1 MNEGRDQLAGKVA
14 MITGAARGIGKATA
28 ELFAREGATVI
39 ALDINEEEGA
49 LLQAGAHNIHFKSHD
64 VASEAS
70 WTQAVNWAIEKFGRV
85 DVLVNNAAIQY
96 EMPIAQTSLEAYERV
111 IRINQIGPFL
121 GMRSVIPEMKRLG
134 GGSIVNMSS
143 TAGLGGLHGMTA
155 YVASK
160 YAVRGMTKV
169 AALEL
174 AREGIRVNSVHPGL
188 TDTPMTQRFS
198 PEKQAARA
206 SATPFGRAAE
216 PLEIA
221 NLILFLASDAAS
233 FCSGGEYVCDGA
245 STASPRP

>member
-1 MNEGRDQLAGKVA
+1 MNEGLGQLAGKVA
-14 MITGAARGIGKATA
+14 MITGAARGIGRATA

-39 ALDINEEEGA
+39 VLDINDEEGA
-49 LLQAGAHNIHFKSHD
+49 LLQSGVDNIHFRPHD
-64 VASEAS
+64 VASETS
-70 WTQAVNWAIEKFGRV
+70 WTQAVDWVTGKFGRV

-96 EMPIAQTSLEAYERV
+96 EMPLEQTSLEAYERV

-121 GMRSVIPEMKRLG
+121 GMRAVIPEMKRLG
-134 GGSIVNMSS
+134 SGSIVNMSS
-143 TAGLGGLHGMTA
+143 TAGLGGLQGMTA

-174 AREGIRVNSVHPGL
+174 ARDRIRVNSVHPGL

-198 PEKQAARA
+198 AEKQAARA
-206 SATPFGRAAE
+206 SATPFGRAAQ

>member
-1 MNEGRDQLAGKVA
+1 MNETRGQLAGKVA

-39 ALDINEEEGA
+39 ALDINEDEGA
-49 LLQAGAHNIHFKSHD
+49 LLQSSAHDIHFRVHD
-64 VASEAS
+64 VASETS
-70 WTQAVNWAIEKFGRV
+70 WAQAVAWVVSQFGRV
-85 DVLVNNAAIQY
+85 DVLINNAAIQY
-96 EMPIAQTSLEAYERV
+96 EMPLEQTSCEAYEHV

-121 GMRSVIPEMKRLG
+121 GMRSVIPEMKRAG

-143 TAGLGGLHGMTA
+143 TAGLGGLPGMTA

-174 AREGIRVNSVHPGL
+174 ARDHIRVNSVHPGL

-198 PEKQAARA
+198 VEKQAARA
-206 SATPFGRAAE
+206 EATPFGRAAK
-216 PLEIA
+216 PIEIA
-221 NLILFLASDAAS
+221 RLILFLASDSAS

-245 STASPRP
+245 STASPRL